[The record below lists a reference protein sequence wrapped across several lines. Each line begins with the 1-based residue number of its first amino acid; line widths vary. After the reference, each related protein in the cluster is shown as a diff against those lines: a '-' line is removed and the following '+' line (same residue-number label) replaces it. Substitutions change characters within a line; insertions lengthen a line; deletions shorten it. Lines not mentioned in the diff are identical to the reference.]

1 MNAFI
6 ISQFSYCPLIW
17 MCHSRSLNTK
27 INNIHE
33 RALGI
38 VYNDN
43 SSSFDIVLEK
53 SKSVKIHHRNL
64 QQLVIEIYKVFNN
77 LSSSLMSDLFSFRNT
92 GYNLHGGSK
101 LKSNIAKTVCG
112 TESISNLA
120 PKISG

>member
-1 MNAFI
+1 
-6 ISQFSYCPLIW
+6 

-33 RALGI
+33 RALRI

-43 SSSFDIVLEK
+43 SSSFDILLEK

-77 LSSSLMSDLFSFRNT
+77 LSSFLMSD
-92 GYNLHGGSK
+92 
-101 LKSNIAKTVCG
+101 
-112 TESISNLA
+112 
-120 PKISG
+120 